1 MYVHLQP
8 YRIEEILSK
17 MILISQRFISLV
29 FVLLFA
35 TNLFAGSA
43 EKPSGSKEFDVNH
56 MIMHH
61 IKDSHEFHIMDLN
74 NSHGTKHSVS
84 FPLPIIL
91 WTDNGLVT
99 FLSSAFKHKDDGSA
113 LVQIGGQ
120 SFTKYHEKIYYADTT
135 TGSKK
140 YISYDKNGNI
150 ANLKP
155 LDLSITKMVF
165 SMFISLAFLVF
176 IFIAT
181 AKSYSKSSKGA
192 PTGLGKFTEPL
203 IMFIKDEVAVPM
215 IGEKNYKK
223 YMPFL
228 LTLFFFIWINNV
240 MGLIPFFPFS
250 ANLSGNIA
258 FTFVLAFL
266 TFIITTFVAKRD
278 YWKHIF
284 WMPGIPVPMKL
295 FLAPIEFL
303 GIFIKPI
310 SLMIRLFA
318 NITAGHIIILS
329 LISLIFIFKSLW
341 LAPASL
347 FFSVFI
353 SLIEVLVVAIQAYIF
368 TMLSALYIGSA
379 IEEHEH

>member
-1 MYVHLQP
+1 ML
-8 YRIEEILSK
+8 L
-17 MILISQRFISLV
+17 RFSGICTSFLL
-29 FVLLFA
+29 LLFSA
-35 TNLFAGSA
+35 NVFASPT
-43 EKPSGSKEFDVNH
+43 EKLDNPKDFDVNE

-61 IKDSHEFHIMDLN
+61 IKDSHEFHIMDIDG
-74 NSHGTKHSVS
+74 HAVS

-91 WTDNGLVT
+91 WTENGLVT
-99 FLSSAFKHKDDGSA
+99 FLSSEFDHDDSGN
-113 LVQIGGQ
+113 VIVEKKGQ
-120 SFTKYHEKIYYADTT
+120 EFIKYHEKIFYANNTVGD
-135 TGSKK
+135 K
-140 YISYDKNGNI
+140 YVSYDSAGNVT
-150 ANLKP
+150 NKKP

-165 SMFISLAFLVF
+165 SMFISMVLLLI
-176 IFIAT
+176 IFVTT
-181 AKSYSKSSKGA
+181 ARTYSQSRNGE
-192 PTGLGKFTEPL
+192 PIGLGKFTEPL
-203 IMFIKDEVAVPM
+203 VLFIKDEVALPM
-215 IGEKNYKK
+215 IGEKNYQK

-258 FTFVLAFL
+258 FTFVLAAI
-266 TFIITTFVAKRD
+266 TFIITTIVANKD

-284 WMPGIPVPMKL
+284 WMPGLPVPMKL

-318 NITAGHIIILS
+318 NISAGHIIILS
-329 LISLIFIFKSLW
+329 LISLIFIFKSIL
-341 LAPASL
+341 LAPVSL

-368 TMLSALYIGSA
+368 TILSAMYIGSA

>member
-1 MYVHLQP
+1 ML
-8 YRIEEILSK
+8 L
-17 MILISQRFISLV
+17 RFSGIFTLLLL
-29 FVLLFA
+29 LLFSA
-35 TNLFAGSA
+35 NIFPSPA
-43 EKPSGSKEFDVNH
+43 EKSDNSKDFDVNE

-61 IKDSHEFHIMDLN
+61 IKDSHEFHIMDIDG
-74 NSHGTKHSVS
+74 HAVS

-91 WTDNGLVT
+91 WTENGLVT
-99 FLSSAFKHKDDGSA
+99 FLSSEFDHDDSGN
-113 LVQIGGQ
+113 VIVEKKGQ
-120 SFTKYHEKIYYADTT
+120 EFIKYHEKIFYANNTVGD
-135 TGSKK
+135 K
-140 YISYDKNGNI
+140 YVTYDSAGNVT
-150 ANLKP
+150 NKKP

-165 SMFISLAFLVF
+165 SMFISMVLLLL
-176 IFIAT
+176 IFVAT
-181 AKSYSKSSKGA
+181 ARTYSQSTNGE
-192 PTGLGKFTEPL
+192 PIGLGKFTEPL
-203 IMFIKDEVAVPM
+203 VLFIKDEVALPM
-215 IGEKNYKK
+215 IGEKNYQK

-258 FTFVLAFL
+258 FTFVLAAI
-266 TFIITTFVAKRD
+266 TFIITTIVANKD

-284 WMPGIPVPMKL
+284 WMPGLPVPMKL

-318 NITAGHIIILS
+318 NISAGHIIILS
-329 LISLIFIFKSLW
+329 LISLIFIFKSIL
-341 LAPASL
+341 LAPVSL

-368 TMLSALYIGSA
+368 TILSAMYIGSA

>member
-1 MYVHLQP
+1 ML
-8 YRIEEILSK
+8 L
-17 MILISQRFISLV
+17 RFSGICTSLLL
-29 FVLLFA
+29 LLFSA
-35 TNLFAGSA
+35 NIFASPA
-43 EKPSGSKEFDVNH
+43 EKSDNSKDFDVNE

-61 IKDSHEFHIMDLN
+61 IKDSHEFHIMDIDG
-74 NSHGTKHSVS
+74 HAVS

-91 WTDNGLVT
+91 WTENGLVT
-99 FLSSAFKHKDDGSA
+99 FLSSEFDHDDSGNII
-113 LVQIGGQ
+113 VEKKGQ
-120 SFTKYHEKIYYADTT
+120 EFIKYHEKIFYANNTVGD
-135 TGSKK
+135 K
-140 YISYDKNGNI
+140 YVTYDSAGNVT
-150 ANLKP
+150 NKKP

-165 SMFISLAFLVF
+165 SMFISMVLLLI
-176 IFIAT
+176 IFVAT
-181 AKSYSKSSKGA
+181 ARTYSQSRNGE
-192 PTGLGKFTEPL
+192 PIGLGKFTEPL
-203 IMFIKDEVAVPM
+203 VLFIKDEVALPM
-215 IGEKNYKK
+215 IGEKNYQK

-258 FTFVLAFL
+258 FTFVLAAI
-266 TFIITTFVAKRD
+266 TFIITTIVANKD

-284 WMPGIPVPMKL
+284 WMPGLPVPMKL

-318 NITAGHIIILS
+318 NISAGHIIILS
-329 LISLIFIFKSLW
+329 LISLIFIFKSIL
-341 LAPASL
+341 LAPVSL

-368 TMLSALYIGSA
+368 TILSAMYIGSA

>member
-1 MYVHLQP
+1 MLL
-8 YRIEEILSK
+8 RFFGFFTLIFFILFSTN
-17 MILISQRFISLV
+17 I
-29 FVLLFA
+29 FA
-35 TNLFAGSA
+35 NPAGKSD
-43 EKPSGSKEFDVNH
+43 ETKEFDVNE

-61 IKDSHEFHIMDLN
+61 IKDAHEFHIMDIDG
-74 NSHGTKHSVS
+74 HAVS

-99 FLSSAFKHKDDGSA
+99 FLSSEFNHDDSGK
-113 LVQIGGQ
+113 VIVERKGQ
-120 SFTKYHEKIYYADTT
+120 EFIKYHEKIYYANNTDTD
-135 TGSKK
+135 K
-140 YISYDKNGNI
+140 YVYYDVSGNV
-150 ANLKP
+150 ANKKP

-165 SMFISLAFLVF
+165 SMFLSMLLLVL
-176 IFIAT
+176 IFVAT
-181 AKSYSKSSKGA
+181 ARTYSKSKKGE
-192 PTGLGKFTEPL
+192 PSGLGKFTEPL
-203 IMFIKDEVAVPM
+203 VMFIKDEVAMPM
-215 IGEKNYKK
+215 IGKKSYHK

-258 FTFVLAFL
+258 FTFVLAAI
-266 TFIITTFVAKRD
+266 TFIITTIVANKD

-318 NITAGHIIILS
+318 NISAGHIIILS

>member
-1 MYVHLQP
+1 MLL
-8 YRIEEILSK
+8 RFSSFFT
-17 MILISQRFISLV
+17 LIFFIFFSTNI
-29 FVLLFA
+29 FA
-35 TNLFAGSA
+35 NPAGKSD
-43 EKPSGSKEFDVNH
+43 ENKEFDVNE

-61 IKDSHEFHIMDLN
+61 IKDAHEFHIMDIDG
-74 NSHGTKHSVS
+74 HAVS

-99 FLSSAFKHKDDGSA
+99 FLSSEFNHDDSGE
-113 LVQIGGQ
+113 VIVERKGQ
-120 SFTKYHEKIYYADTT
+120 EFIKYHEKIFYANNSGGD
-135 TGSKK
+135 K
-140 YISYDKNGNI
+140 YVAYDISGNV
-150 ANLKP
+150 ANKKP

-165 SMFISLAFLVF
+165 SMFLSMLLLIS
-176 IFIAT
+176 IFVAT
-181 AKSYSKSSKGA
+181 ARTYSRSKKGE
-192 PTGLGKFTEPL
+192 PTGLSKFTEPL
-203 IMFIKDEVAVPM
+203 VMFIKDEVALPM
-215 IGEKNYKK
+215 IGEKNYQK

-258 FTFVLAFL
+258 FTFVLAAI
-266 TFIITTFVAKRD
+266 TFVITTIVANKD

-318 NITAGHIIILS
+318 NISAGHIIILS